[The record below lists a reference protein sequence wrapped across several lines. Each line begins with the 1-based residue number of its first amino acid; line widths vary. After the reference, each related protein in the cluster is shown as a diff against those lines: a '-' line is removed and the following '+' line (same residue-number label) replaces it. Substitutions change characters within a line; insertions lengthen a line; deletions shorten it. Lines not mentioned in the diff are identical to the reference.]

1 MQSQTRSPQSRGTWS
16 GSAVDVGST
25 HSLPG
30 LKRNQAPGS
39 FETVVKG
46 LRSFPMGN
54 NKGPS
59 LKEAIV
65 CPYLTA
71 VDKWMWI
78 TNRTFPS
85 SPWEVFV
92 VGDLLL
98 GPRGWDP
105 VRVWEGHRLGEWI
118 LLFWDATRQ
127 LCRMEDNQLQECLV
141 STNCWKKI
149 PRGAFL
155 HL

>member
-54 NKGPS
+54 KKGPS
-59 LKEAIV
+59 LKEAI
-65 CPYLTA
+65 
-71 VDKWMWI
+71 M
-78 TNRTFPS
+78 S
-85 SPWEVFV
+85 
-92 VGDLLL
+92 LL
-98 GPRGWDP
+98 DCC
-105 VRVWEGHRLGEWI
+105 
-118 LLFWDATRQ
+118 RQ
-127 LCRMEDNQLQECLV
+127 MDVNY
-141 STNCWKKI
+141 K
-149 PRGAFL
+149 
-155 HL
+155 